1 MKNESHKLEIKFLGN
16 WILANGIGWVVGSI
30 GAFVL
35 STFVVNIFYE
45 KETNL
50 IVGLCVGAS
59 IGYAQWL
66 VLKRYYKIS
75 SFWGLICTLCLG
87 IPFIVG
93 VLLYESGINAR
104 SFPGEHLILSLPI
117 FGLIV
122 GSVIGILQMKFL
134 RPYFRKASR
143 WVLVSSIG
151 WGICELVLSVPMPM
165 ATVAM
170 LSAGVLLGVVTGFG
184 IIWMNRSES

>member
-1 MKNESHKLEIKFLGN
+1 MKNESHKLERKFLGN

-35 STFVVNIFYE
+35 SAFVVNIFYE

-87 IPFIVG
+87 ISFIVG
-93 VLLYESGINAR
+93 VILYESGINAP
-104 SFPGEHLILSLPI
+104 SFPGEHLILNLPI

-165 ATVAM
+165 ATFAM